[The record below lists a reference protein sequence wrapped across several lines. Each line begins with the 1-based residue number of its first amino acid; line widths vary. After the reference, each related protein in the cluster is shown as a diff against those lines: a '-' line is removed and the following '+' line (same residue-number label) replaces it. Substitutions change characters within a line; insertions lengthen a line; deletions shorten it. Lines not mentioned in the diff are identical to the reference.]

1 MTPTSI
7 AIALG
12 SIAVVLMAFSATDSA
27 SPSAAL
33 IFGATASA
41 DLAVLAAIW
50 AVVGVRLRI
59 RTLLT
64 GASVGLVAALAL
76 FLLLLL
82 PIAMLSPAFEHEL
95 RDFVLSPTAF
105 VDGDS
110 LDLFLV
116 LLAVVVA
123 PITEEP
129 AKALGGLVARPTTR
143 RAALLT
149 GATAGAGFAIFE
161 NLGYSAAAAA
171 DADVWRE
178 VLILRSLSG
187 ALHPLATAL
196 VVLGFFEW
204 RRRARP
210 RAAWTGLAAGVAVHA
225 LWNGTAV
232 VLDIVQFGAQTQEL
246 PAAARPAA
254 LIYTGALGIVL
265 GVVFLAV
272 AREVRKRE
280 PFQAPGMPPPPP
292 VAPRPFVERRAWA
305 GLGVAAGIP
314 ALIAAVVYP
323 MIF

>member
-7 AIALG
+7 AFFLG
-12 SIAVVLMAFSATDSA
+12 SIAVVLMAYSGTDSA
-27 SPSAAL
+27 APSTAL

-41 DLAVLAAIW
+41 DLAVLAGIW
-50 AVVGVRLRI
+50 AVLGVRLRL

-95 RDFVLSPTAF
+95 RDFVLAPPAF
-105 VDGDS
+105 VDGGS
-110 LDLFLV
+110 LDLFLILV
-116 LLAVVVA
+116 AVVVA

-143 RAALLT
+143 RAALLA

-161 NLGYSAAAAA
+161 NLGYSAAAAT
-171 DADVWRE
+171 DADLWRE

-196 VVLGFFEW
+196 VVLGVFEW

-210 RAAWTGLAAGVAVHA
+210 RAAWVGLAAGVGVHA

-232 VLDIVQFGAQTQEL
+232 VLDIVQFGARTEEL
-246 PAAARPAA
+246 PAGARPAA
-254 LIYTGALGIVL
+254 LIYTGALGIAL
-265 GVVFLAV
+265 GLAFLAV
-272 AREVRKRE
+272 AREVRRRD
-280 PFQAPGMPPPPP
+280 PVLAPGMPPPAP
-292 VAPRPFVERRAWA
+292 VAPRSFVERRAWA

-314 ALIAAVVYP
+314 ALTLAVVYP